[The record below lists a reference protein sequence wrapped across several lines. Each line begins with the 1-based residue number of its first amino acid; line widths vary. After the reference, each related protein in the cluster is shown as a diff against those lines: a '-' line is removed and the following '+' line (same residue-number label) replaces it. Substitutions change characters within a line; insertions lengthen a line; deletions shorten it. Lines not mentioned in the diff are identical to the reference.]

1 MTVTEERLLPRR
13 WAVLA
18 ALFIALVALQTTII
32 LPGGCALE
40 VMETYMIDPT
50 LYAMVM
56 SVPYFAGVIFGIIS
70 GTLADRIGMTKVIV
84 TGYAIALI
92 GAIWR
97 YFSGDFVTLFISSF
111 LMGMAT
117 AVLNANSAKVIRAWF
132 PGKTANTAFGLYV
145 MGASLGALIALQVG
159 ARIPMIQ
166 CWFISIFIIAVAIV
180 AWLLL
185 YRDHPDGI
193 AVDEPI
199 SQHLGSVLKSRSV
212 WGISLYAFFF
222 LGACPT
228 VTTFLIPGLQTVFG
242 ADPGTAANI
251 STINTIAV
259 LIACLVIPGFFAR
272 FKWMRG
278 ITWVFLIVTA
288 VCYPLVFMVPYTN
301 GVMPTVMT
309 VIAAFAVGG
318 IMAMAKS
325 LPALLPDIPQKFLGA
340 AGGVQSTF
348 QNLGMFLVSSYIIS
362 PICLGIDPTAG
373 GFYYQL
379 TFVGYGVCCVIG
391 GLMMFLYPN
400 LRTNIP
406 AMLADKAAAEGKV
419 AE

>member
-1 MTVTEERLLPRR
+1 MTVQVEKLLPRR
-13 WAVLA
+13 WPVLA

-40 VMETYMIDPT
+40 VMESYMIDPT

-56 SVPYFAGVIFGIIS
+56 SVPYFAGVIFGLVS

-84 TGYAIALI
+84 AGYAIALI

-97 YFSGDFVTLFISSF
+97 YFTVDFITLFIASF

-132 PGKTANTAFGLYV
+132 PGKAANTAFGLYV
-145 MGASLGALIALQVG
+145 MGASLGAMIALQVG
-159 ARIPMIQ
+159 ARIPMRD
-166 CWFISIFIIAVAIV
+166 CWFISIFIIAIAIV
-180 AWLLL
+180 AWFIL

-199 SQHLGSVLKSRSV
+199 GQHLGTVLKSRSV

-222 LGACPT
+222 LGACPI
-228 VTTFLIPGLQTVFG
+228 VTTFMIPGIQTVYG
-242 ADPGTAANI
+242 ADPVTAANI

-259 LIACLVIPGFFAR
+259 LISCLVVPAFIGR

-278 ITWVFLIVTA
+278 ITWAFLIITGI
-288 VCYPLVFMVPYTN
+288 CYALVLQVPYNN
-301 GVMPTVMT
+301 GVLPTVMT

-318 IMAMAKS
+318 IMSMAKS
-325 LPALLPDIPQKFLGA
+325 LPALCPDIPEKFLGA

-348 QNLGMFLVSSYIIS
+348 QNLGMFLVSSYIVS
-362 PICLGIDPTAG
+362 PVCLAVDPTAG
-373 GFYYQL
+373 AFYYQL
-379 TFVGYGVCCVIG
+379 TFIGYLVFCIIG

-406 AMLADKAAAEGKV
+406 AMLADKAAA
-419 AE
+419 AEKDAE